1 MEEFIKEFMDYLS
14 VERGL
19 SKNTLESYSRDLN
32 KYTEYLKKRG
42 ISNLDRVKRPD
53 IQDFMMELKEGKGK
67 SSQKLNSSSIARNLV
82 AIKVFHRYLTSQRLL
97 KEDVTSVIET
107 PKLWKTLPDVLD
119 EKEVVAILESPNTR
133 LKQGLRDKAM
143 LELMYATGMRVS
155 ELVNLKLT
163 DLHLDMGFV
172 RCLGKGQKE
181 RVIPVGSK
189 AKEAIQKYL
198 EKARPKFLKKDGS
211 AALFLTRLGKP
222 MSRQTFWMV
231 IKHYV
236 KDARIKKR
244 VTPHTLRHSF
254 ATHLLQNGAD
264 LRIVQELLGHVNI
277 STTQIYTHINKERLK
292 QIHQKFHPRP

>member
-32 KYTEYLKKRG
+32 KYTGYLKKRG
-42 ISNLDRVKRPD
+42 INSLERVKRPD
-53 IQDFMMELKEGKGK
+53 IQDFMMGLKDN
-67 SSQKLNSSSIARNLV
+67 KLNASSIARNLV

-119 EKEVVAILESPNTR
+119 EKEVEAILESPNTR
-133 LKQGLRDKAM
+133 LKQGLRDKAA

-163 DLHLDMGFV
+163 DIHMDMGFV

-181 RVIPVGSK
+181 RIIPVGSK

-198 EKARPKFLKKDGS
+198 EKARPKFLKKADPG
-211 AALFLTRLGKP
+211 ALFLTRLGKP

>member
-14 VERGL
+14 IERGL

-32 KYTEYLKKRG
+32 KYAGYLKKRG
-42 ISNLDRVKRPD
+42 INNLDRVKRPD

-67 SSQKLNSSSIARNLV
+67 TSQKLNSSSIARNLV

-119 EKEVVAILESPNTR
+119 EKEVEAILESPNTR
-133 LKQGLRDKAM
+133 LKQGLRDKAA

-163 DLHLDMGFV
+163 DLHMDMGFV

-181 RVIPVGSK
+181 RIIPVGSK

-198 EKARPKFLKKDGS
+198 EKARPKFLKKGES
-211 AALFLTRLGKP
+211 GALFLTRLGKQ

-231 IKHYV
+231 IKRYV

>member
-53 IQDFMMELKEGKGK
+53 IQDFMMGLKGN
-67 SSQKLNSSSIARNLV
+67 KLNASSIARNLV

-119 EKEVVAILESPNTR
+119 EKEVEAILESPNTR
-133 LKQGLRDKAM
+133 LKQGLRDKAA

-163 DLHLDMGFV
+163 DLHMDMGFV
-172 RCLGKGQKE
+172 RCMGKGQKE
-181 RVIPVGSK
+181 RIIPVGSK

-198 EKARPKFLKKDGS
+198 EKARPKFLKKSESG
-211 AALFLTRLGKP
+211 ALFLTRLGKQ

-236 KDARIKKR
+236 KDTRIKKR

>member
-19 SKNTLESYSRDLN
+19 SKNTLESYGRDLN
-32 KYTEYLKKRG
+32 KYAKYLKKKG
-42 ISNLDRVKRPD
+42 INDLERVRRPD
-53 IQDFMMELKEGKGK
+53 IQDFMMGLKDD
-67 SSQKLNSSSIARNLV
+67 KLNASSIARNLV
-82 AIKVFHRYLTSQRLL
+82 AIKIFHRYLTSQRLL

-119 EKEVVAILESPNTR
+119 LKEVEAILENPNTR
-133 LKQGLRDKAM
+133 LKQGLRDKAA

-163 DLHLDMGFV
+163 DLHMEMGFV

-189 AKEAIQKYL
+189 AKEALQKYI
-198 EKARPKFLKKDGS
+198 EKARPKFLKQKES
-211 AALFLTRLGKP
+211 KSLFLTRLGRP

-236 KDARIKKR
+236 RAARIKKR

-264 LRIVQELLGHVNI
+264 LRIVQELLGHANI

>member
-19 SKNTLESYSRDLN
+19 SKNTLESYGRDLN
-32 KYTEYLKKRG
+32 KYAVYLKKNG
-42 ISNLDRVKRPD
+42 IADINKVRRPD
-53 IQDFMMELKEGKGK
+53 IQNFMMGLKDD
-67 SSQKLNSSSIARNLV
+67 KLNASSIARNLV
-82 AIKVFHRYLTSQRLL
+82 AIKIFHRYLTSQRLL

-119 EKEVVAILESPNTR
+119 LKEVESILDSPNTR
-133 LKQGLRDKAM
+133 LKQGIRDKAA

-163 DLHLDMGFV
+163 DLHMEMGFV

-189 AKEAIQKYL
+189 AKEALQKYF
-198 EKARPKFLKKDGS
+198 EKARPKFLKKGDS

-231 IKHYV
+231 IKRYV

-254 ATHLLQNGAD
+254 ATHLLHNGAD
-264 LRIVQELLGHVNI
+264 LRIVQELLGHANI

>member
-1 MEEFIKEFMDYLS
+1 MEEFIREFMDFIS

-19 SKNTLESYSRDLN
+19 SKNTLESYGRDLA
-32 KYTEYLKKRG
+32 KYTEYLKKSG
-42 ISNLDRVKRPD
+42 ITDLNRVKRTQ
-53 IQDFMMELKEGKGK
+53 IQDFLMSLKD
-67 SSQKLNSSSIARNLV
+67 SKLNASSIARNLV
-82 AIKVFHRYLTSQRLL
+82 AIKVFHRYLTSQRIL

-119 EKEVVAILESPNTR
+119 EKEVEAILMSPNTR

-155 ELVNLKLT
+155 ELVNLKST
-163 DLHLDMGFV
+163 DLHMDMGFV

-181 RVIPVGSK
+181 RIIPVGSK
-189 AKEAIQKYL
+189 AKEALEKYVM
-198 EKARPKFLKKDGS
+198 KARPKFLKKGES
-211 AALFLTRLGKP
+211 ASLFLTRLGKP

-236 KDARIKKR
+236 RDARIKKR

-264 LRIVQELLGHVNI
+264 LRIVQELLGHANI

>member
-19 SKNTLESYSRDLN
+19 SKNTLESYGRDLN
-32 KYTEYLKKRG
+32 KYAGYLKKKG
-42 ISNLDRVKRPD
+42 INNLERVKRPD
-53 IQDFMMELKEGKGK
+53 IQDFMMGLKDG
-67 SSQKLNSSSIARNLV
+67 KLNASSIARNLV

-119 EKEVVAILESPNTR
+119 LKEVEAILDSPNTR
-133 LKQGLRDKAM
+133 LKQGLRDKAA

-163 DLHLDMGFV
+163 DLHMEMGFV

-181 RVIPVGSK
+181 RIIPVGSK
-189 AKEAIQKYL
+189 AKEALQKYI
-198 EKARPKFLKKDGS
+198 EKARPKFLKQKES
-211 AALFLTRLGKP
+211 KSLFLTRLGKP
-222 MSRQTFWMV
+222 MSRQTFWMI

-264 LRIVQELLGHVNI
+264 LRIVQELLGHTNI

>member
-1 MEEFIKEFMDYLS
+1 MEEFITEFMDYLS

-53 IQDFMMELKEGKGK
+53 IQDFMMGLKGN
-67 SSQKLNSSSIARNLV
+67 KLNASSIARNLV

-119 EKEVVAILESPNTR
+119 EKEVEAILESPNTR
-133 LKQGLRDKAM
+133 LKQGLRDKAA

-163 DLHLDMGFV
+163 DLHMDMGFV
-172 RCLGKGQKE
+172 RCMGKGQKE
-181 RVIPVGSK
+181 RIIPVGSK

-198 EKARPKFLKKDGS
+198 EKARSKFLKKSESG
-211 AALFLTRLGKP
+211 ALFLTRLGKQ

>member
-1 MEEFIKEFMDYLS
+1 MEEFISEFMDYLS

-19 SKNTLESYSRDLN
+19 SKNTLESYGRDLAKYTGYLKKDGITDLN
-32 KYTEYLKKRG
+32 K
-42 ISNLDRVKRPD
+42 VKRPE
-53 IQDFMMELKEGKGK
+53 IQDFLMSLKDK
-67 SSQKLNSSSIARNLV
+67 KLNASSIARNLV
-82 AIKVFHRYLTSQRLL
+82 AIKVFHRYLASQRLL

-119 EKEVVAILESPNTR
+119 EKEVEAILVSPNSR
-133 LKQGLRDKAM
+133 LKQGIRDKAM

-155 ELVNLKLT
+155 ELVSLKLN
-163 DLHLDMGFV
+163 DLHTEMGFV
-172 RCLGKGQKE
+172 KCLGKGQKE
-181 RVIPVGSK
+181 RIIPVGSK

-198 EKARPKFLKKDGS
+198 EKARPKFLKNAGS
-211 AALFLTRLGKP
+211 DALFLTRLGKP

-236 KDARIKKR
+236 RDARIKKR

>member
-1 MEEFIKEFMDYLS
+1 MEDFIKEFMDYLS

-32 KYTEYLKKRG
+32 KYAGYLKKKG
-42 ISNLDRVKRPD
+42 INSLDKVKRPD
-53 IQDFMMELKEGKGK
+53 IQDFMMGLK
-67 SSQKLNSSSIARNLV
+67 SDKLNASSIARNLV

-119 EKEVVAILESPNTR
+119 EKEVEAILDSPNTR
-133 LKQGLRDKAM
+133 LKQGLRDKAA

-163 DLHLDMGFV
+163 DIHIDMGFV
-172 RCLGKGQKE
+172 KCLGKGQKE
-181 RVIPVGSK
+181 RIIPVGSK
-189 AKEAIQKYL
+189 ARDAIQKYL
-198 EKARPKFLKKDGS
+198 EKARPKFLKKADSG
-211 AALFLTRLGKP
+211 AIFLTRLGKP

>member
-1 MEEFIKEFMDYLS
+1 MEEFIREFMDFIS

-19 SKNTLESYSRDLN
+19 SKNTLESYGRDLS
-32 KYTEYLKKRG
+32 KYAEYLKKGG
-42 ISNLDRVKRPD
+42 ITDLNKVKRPQ
-53 IQDFMMELKEGKGK
+53 IQDFLMSLKD
-67 SSQKLNSSSIARNLV
+67 SKLNASSIARNLV
-82 AIKVFHRYLTSQRLL
+82 AIKVFHRYLTSQRIL

-119 EKEVVAILESPNTR
+119 EKEVEAILVSPNTR

-163 DLHLDMGFV
+163 DLHMDMGFV

-181 RVIPVGSK
+181 RIIPVGSK
-189 AKEAIQKYL
+189 AKEALEKYVQ
-198 EKARPKFLKKDGS
+198 KARPKFLKKGES
-211 AALFLTRLGKP
+211 ASLFLTRLGKP

-231 IKHYV
+231 IKHCV
-236 KDARIKKR
+236 RGARIKKR

-264 LRIVQELLGHVNI
+264 LRIVQELLGHANI

>member
-1 MEEFIKEFMDYLS
+1 MDYLS

-32 KYTEYLKKRG
+32 KYARYLKKKG
-42 ISNLDRVKRPD
+42 INNLERVKRPD
-53 IQDFMMELKEGKGK
+53 IQDFMMGLKDD
-67 SSQKLNSSSIARNLV
+67 KLNASSIARNLV

-119 EKEVVAILESPNTR
+119 LKEVEAILDSPNTR
-133 LKQGLRDKAM
+133 LKQGLRDKAAI
-143 LELMYATGMRVS
+143 ELMYATGMRVS

-163 DLHLDMGFV
+163 DLHMEMGFV

-181 RVIPVGSK
+181 RIIPVGSK
-189 AKEAIQKYL
+189 AKEALQKYI
-198 EKARPKFLKKDGS
+198 EKARPKFLKKAGS
-211 AALFLTRLGKP
+211 SALFLTRLGKP
-222 MSRQTFWMV
+222 MSRQTFWMI

-236 KDARIKKR
+236 KDSRIKKR

-264 LRIVQELLGHVNI
+264 LRIVQELLGHTNI

>member
-32 KYTEYLKKRG
+32 KYAGYLKKKG
-42 ISNLDRVKRPD
+42 ISNLEKVKRPD
-53 IQDFMMELKEGKGK
+53 IQDFMMGLKDH
-67 SSQKLNSSSIARNLV
+67 KLNASSIARNLV
-82 AIKVFHRYLTSQRLL
+82 AIKVFHRYLTRERLL

-119 EKEVVAILESPNTR
+119 LKEVEAILNSPNTR
-133 LKQGLRDKAM
+133 LKQGLRDKAT

-163 DLHLDMGFV
+163 DLHIDMGFV
-172 RCLGKGQKE
+172 KCLGKGQKE
-181 RVIPVGSK
+181 RIIPVGSK
-189 AKEAIQKYL
+189 AKEAIQKYM
-198 EKARPKFLKKDGS
+198 EKARPKFLKKGAS
-211 AALFLTRLGKP
+211 NALFLTRLGKP

-236 KDARIKKR
+236 RDARIKKR

-264 LRIVQELLGHVNI
+264 LRIVQELLGHANI

>member
-19 SKNTLESYSRDLN
+19 SKNTLESYGRDLN
-32 KYTEYLKKRG
+32 KYAGYLKKKG
-42 ISNLDRVKRPD
+42 ISNLERVKRPD
-53 IQDFMMELKEGKGK
+53 IQDFMMGLKDG
-67 SSQKLNSSSIARNLV
+67 KLNASSIARNLV

-119 EKEVVAILESPNTR
+119 LKEVEAILDSPNTR
-133 LKQGLRDKAM
+133 LKQGLRDKAA

-163 DLHLDMGFV
+163 DLHMEMGFV

-181 RVIPVGSK
+181 RIIPVGSK
-189 AKEAIQKYL
+189 AKEALQKYI
-198 EKARPKFLKKDGS
+198 EKARPKFLKQKES
-211 AALFLTRLGKP
+211 KSLFLTRLGKP
-222 MSRQTFWMV
+222 MSRQTFWMI

-264 LRIVQELLGHVNI
+264 LRIVQELLGHTNI

>member
-1 MEEFIKEFMDYLS
+1 MEEFIREFMDFIS

-19 SKNTLESYSRDLN
+19 SKNTLESYGRDLSKYVQYLKKGGITDLN
-32 KYTEYLKKRG
+32 K
-42 ISNLDRVKRPD
+42 VKRQQ
-53 IQDFMMELKEGKGK
+53 IQDFLMSLKD
-67 SSQKLNSSSIARNLV
+67 SKLNASSIARNLV
-82 AIKVFHRYLTSQRLL
+82 AIKVFHRYLTSQRIL

-119 EKEVVAILESPNTR
+119 EKEVEAILDSPNTR

-155 ELVNLKLT
+155 ELVSLKSN
-163 DLHLDMGFV
+163 DLHMDMGFV

-181 RVIPVGSK
+181 RIIPVGSK
-189 AKEAIQKYL
+189 AKEALEKYAQ
-198 EKARPKFLKKDGS
+198 KARPKFLKKGES
-211 AALFLTRLGKP
+211 ASLFLTRLGKP
-222 MSRQTFWMV
+222 MSRQSFWMV

-264 LRIVQELLGHVNI
+264 LRIVQELLGHANI

>member
-32 KYTEYLKKRG
+32 KYAEYLKKKG
-42 ISNLDRVKRPD
+42 INNLDRVKRPD

-119 EKEVVAILESPNTR
+119 EKEVEAILESPNTR
-133 LKQGLRDKAM
+133 LKQGLRDKAA

-163 DLHLDMGFV
+163 DIHMDMGFV
-172 RCLGKGQKE
+172 KCLGKGQKE
-181 RVIPVGSK
+181 RIIPVGSK

-198 EKARPKFLKKDGS
+198 EKARPKFLKKNESG
-211 AALFLTRLGKP
+211 ALFLTRLGKQ

>member
-19 SKNTLESYSRDLN
+19 SKNTLESYGRDLN
-32 KYTEYLKKRG
+32 KYAKYLKKKG
-42 ISNLDRVKRPD
+42 INNLEKVRRPD
-53 IQDFMMELKEGKGK
+53 IQDFMMGLKDD
-67 SSQKLNSSSIARNLV
+67 KLNASSIARNLV

-97 KEDVTSVIET
+97 KEDVTSVVET

-119 EKEVVAILESPNTR
+119 LKEVEAILESPNTR
-133 LKQGLRDKAM
+133 LKQGLRDKAA

-163 DLHLDMGFV
+163 DLHMEMGFV

-181 RVIPVGSK
+181 RIIPVGSK
-189 AKEAIQKYL
+189 AKEALQKYI
-198 EKARPKFLKKDGS
+198 EKARPKFLKQKES
-211 AALFLTRLGKP
+211 KSLFLTRLGKP

-236 KDARIKKR
+236 RAARIKKR

-264 LRIVQELLGHVNI
+264 LRIVQELLGHANI

>member
-1 MEEFIKEFMDYLS
+1 MEEFIREFMDFIS

-19 SKNTLESYSRDLN
+19 SKNTLESYGRDLS
-32 KYTEYLKKRG
+32 KYAEYLKKGG
-42 ISNLDRVKRPD
+42 ITDLNKVKRPQ
-53 IQDFMMELKEGKGK
+53 IQDFLMSLKD
-67 SSQKLNSSSIARNLV
+67 SKLNASSIARNLV
-82 AIKVFHRYLTSQRLL
+82 AIKVFHRYLTSQRIL

-119 EKEVVAILESPNTR
+119 EKEVEAILVSPNTR

-155 ELVNLKLT
+155 ELVNLRST
-163 DLHLDMGFV
+163 DLHMDMGFV

-181 RVIPVGSK
+181 RIIPVGSK
-189 AKEAIQKYL
+189 AKEALEKYL
-198 EKARPKFLKKDGS
+198 LKARPKFIKKGEFAS
-211 AALFLTRLGKP
+211 LFLTRLGKP
-222 MSRQTFWMV
+222 MSRQSFWMV

-236 KDARIKKR
+236 RDARIKKR

-264 LRIVQELLGHVNI
+264 LRIVQELLGHANI

>member
-1 MEEFIKEFMDYLS
+1 MDEFIREFMDFIS

-19 SKNTLESYSRDLN
+19 SKNTLESYGRDLA
-32 KYTEYLKKRG
+32 KYAEYLKKDG
-42 ISNLDRVKRPD
+42 ITDLNRVKRTQ
-53 IQDFMMELKEGKGK
+53 IQDFLMSLKD
-67 SSQKLNSSSIARNLV
+67 SKLNASSIARNLV
-82 AIKVFHRYLTSQRLL
+82 AIKVFHRYLTSQRILR
-97 KEDVTSVIET
+97 EDVTSVIET

-119 EKEVVAILESPNTR
+119 EKEVEAILMSPNTR

-155 ELVNLKLT
+155 ELVGLKST
-163 DLHLDMGFV
+163 DLHMDMGFV

-181 RVIPVGSK
+181 RIIPVGSK
-189 AKEAIQKYL
+189 AKEALEKYVL
-198 EKARPKFLKKDGS
+198 KARPKFLKKGES
-211 AALFLTRLGKP
+211 ASLFLTRLGKP

-236 KDARIKKR
+236 RDARIKKR

-264 LRIVQELLGHVNI
+264 LRIVQELLGHANI

>member
-1 MEEFIKEFMDYLS
+1 MEEFIREFMDYLS

-19 SKNTLESYSRDLN
+19 SKNTLESYGRDLAKYTVYLKKDGITDLN
-32 KYTEYLKKRG
+32 K
-42 ISNLDRVKRPD
+42 VKRPE
-53 IQDFMMELKEGKGK
+53 IQNFLMSLKD
-67 SSQKLNSSSIARNLV
+67 SKLNASSIARNLV
-82 AIKVFHRYLTSQRLL
+82 AIKVFHRYLAGQRLL

-119 EKEVVAILESPNTR
+119 EKEVEAILVSPNSR
-133 LKQGLRDKAM
+133 LKQGIRDKAM

-155 ELVNLKLT
+155 ELVNLNMT
-163 DLHLDMGFV
+163 DLHMDMGFV
-172 RCLGKGQKE
+172 KCLGKGQKE
-181 RVIPVGSK
+181 RIIPVGSK

-198 EKARPKFLKKDGS
+198 EKARPRFLKNKGS
-211 AALFLTRLGKP
+211 DALFLTRLGKP

-236 KDARIKKR
+236 RDARIKKR

>member
-1 MEEFIKEFMDYLS
+1 MEEFISEFMDYLS

-19 SKNTLESYSRDLN
+19 SKNTLESYGRDLAKYTGYLKKAGIADLN
-32 KYTEYLKKRG
+32 K
-42 ISNLDRVKRPD
+42 VKRPQ
-53 IQDFMMELKEGKGK
+53 IQDFLMSLKDN
-67 SSQKLNSSSIARNLV
+67 KLNASSIARNLV

-119 EKEVVAILESPNTR
+119 EKEVEAILVSPNSR
-133 LKQGLRDKAM
+133 LKQGIRDKAM

-155 ELVNLKLT
+155 ELVNLKLN
-163 DLHLDMGFV
+163 DLHMEMGFV
-172 RCLGKGQKE
+172 KCLGKGQKE
-181 RVIPVGSK
+181 RIIPVGSK

-198 EKARPKFLKKDGS
+198 EKARPKFLKNAGS
-211 AALFLTRLGKP
+211 DALFLTRLGKP

-236 KDARIKKR
+236 RDARIKKR

>member
-32 KYTEYLKKRG
+32 KYAGYLKKKG
-42 ISNLDRVKRPD
+42 ISNLEKVKRPD
-53 IQDFMMELKEGKGK
+53 IQDFMMGLKDG
-67 SSQKLNSSSIARNLV
+67 KLNASSIARNLV

-119 EKEVVAILESPNTR
+119 LKEVEAILGRPNMR
-133 LKQGLRDKAM
+133 LKQGLRDKAA

-163 DLHLDMGFV
+163 DLHMEMGFL
-172 RCLGKGQKE
+172 RCIGKGQKE
-181 RVIPVGSK
+181 RIIPIGSK
-189 AKEAIQKYL
+189 AKEALQKYL
-198 EKARPKFLKKDGS
+198 EKARPKFLKKGS
-211 AALFLTRLGKP
+211 SNALFLTRLGKP
-222 MSRQTFWMV
+222 MSRQTFWML

-244 VTPHTLRHSF
+244 VSPHTLRHSF

-264 LRIVQELLGHVNI
+264 LRIVQELLGHTNI